1 MSKEKKK
8 KNPNTY
14 SFSLKKTDG
23 KIIREFI
30 DKQSNFSETVRFL
43 ITKYVIENG
52 IEDVSGKLNEL
63 LFSALENNIC
73 TLEKNDNIN
82 ILNEED
88 KYESNN
94 NKEIKDNEDEKEE
107 FSMKEIPSC
116 YKIN

>member
-23 KIIREFI
+23 KIIRDFI

-63 LFSALENNIC
+63 LFLALENNIY
-73 TLEKNDNIN
+73 TLEKSNIS

-88 KYESNN
+88 KYESNLS
-94 NKEIKDNEDEKEE
+94 KEIKDNEDQKEE
-107 FSMKEIPSC
+107 FSIEEVPNC

>member
-23 KIIREFI
+23 KIIRDFI
-30 DKQSNFSETVRFL
+30 DKQSNFSETIRFL

-63 LFSALENNIC
+63 LFSSLENNIYN
-73 TLEKNDNIN
+73 LEKNEDTNMVKEKNEDISKVKENNI
-82 ILNEED
+82 ED
-88 KYESNN
+88 K
-94 NKEIKDNEDEKEE
+94 EDI
-107 FSMKEIPSC
+107 SIDEIPSC
-116 YKIN
+116 YQIK

>member
-1 MSKEKKK
+1 MSKEKRK

-23 KIIREFI
+23 KIIRDFI
-30 DKQSNFSETVRFL
+30 DKQSNFSETIRFL

-63 LFSALENNIC
+63 LFLALENNIY
-73 TLEKNDNIN
+73 TSEKTDNIN
-82 ILNEED
+82 TSNEE
-88 KYESNN
+88 
-94 NKEIKDNEDEKEE
+94 NKNKFIDNKDMEDTKEQKE
-107 FSMKEIPSC
+107 DFSMEEIPSC